1 MGTDAGA
8 TQTVTTTNEPW
19 GPSQAAM
26 KQGFGAIQSGLTGA
40 GDLYGTPRSY
50 YPGAGVATQSAASL
64 AAQGGGYDLA
74 RGAGQGAEYDYMNQ
88 VLGGSFLDPSSNPQ
102 LQSIWDQGASDITS
116 RYQTAIAPGQYMG
129 LQGRSGSGVESNR
142 IARSQREL
150 GDSLGD
156 FRNQLFGGHYQQ
168 ERQRQNA
175 ALGMSS
181 MLSGSTRADIQTG
194 AQMGAGADMYNQ
206 NVLNDLINRYNF
218 TRDEP
223 GNRLDSFI
231 NRISPMLMGGEGFG
245 TQVQEG
251 LPGYGGGGMT
261 GAQGAG
267 LGISLLGLIMQS
279 SRAIKDELMVA
290 DECLI
295 LDKLQ
300 DLEIGIW
307 KYSEEAH
314 AQHENLSHDQHVGPY
329 AEDWN
334 NAFGLGNGKT
344 INLSDGLGICLA
356 AIKELGNRI
365 TELQGQVF
373 PSPQAK
379 LQEAN

>member
-1 MGTDAGA
+1 MGDGGG
-8 TQTVTTTNEPW
+8 QTVTTTSEPW
-19 GPSQAAM
+19 GPAQDFM
-26 KQGFGAIQSGLTGA
+26 KQGFAGA
-40 GDLYGTPRSY
+40 GDLYGQPRSY
-50 YPGAGVATQSAASL
+50 FPDAGVAPQSAASI
-64 AAQGGGYDLA
+64 AAQGSGYDLA
-74 RGAGQGAEYDYMNQ
+74 RSAGQGTEYDYMNQ

-142 IARSQREL
+142 IASSQRAL

-181 MLSGSTRADIQTG
+181 MLGGNTRADLQLG
-194 AQMGAGADMYNQ
+194 AQLGAGADQYGQ
-206 NVLNDLINRYNF
+206 NVLNDLVNRYNF
-218 TRDEP
+218 NRDEP

-231 NRISPMLMGGEGFG
+231 NRISGVQSGGGSGGFG
-245 TQVQEG
+245 TQTQSG
-251 LPGYGGGGMT
+251 LQGGGMT
-261 GAQGAG
+261 QSQMAG
-267 LGISLLGLIMQS
+267 LAISTMGMLSAFS
-279 SRAIKDELMVA
+279 SRGMKDELGAA
-290 DECLI
+290 DECEI
-295 LDKLQ
+295 LNKLQ

-307 KYSEEAH
+307 EYSEAAH
-314 AQHENLSHDQHVGPY
+314 EKHENLSHGQHVGPY

-334 NAFGLGNGKT
+334 GTFGLGDGKM
-344 INLSDGLGICLA
+344 INLGDGLGICLA

-365 TELQGQVF
+365 TELQEQVF
-373 PSPQAK
+373 PK
-379 LQEAN
+379 LQEVSQ